1 MPMPEQIAEMNIRE
15 HEARA
20 KRIDELMEKAEAEAS
35 GDAIISHG
43 LTEIKKEKER
53 IDDYIEGLKEKSPQE
68 FLETAGPMVMWEILA
83 EKLEHL
89 IEGIKKAG

>member
-15 HEARA
+15 HEARV
-20 KRIDELMEKAEAEAS
+20 KRIDELMEEAEAAAS
-35 GDAIISHG
+35 DDAIISHG
-43 LTEIKKEKER
+43 LTEIKREKDR
-53 IDDYIEGLKEKSPQE
+53 IDDYIGGLKEKSPQQ

-83 EKLEHL
+83 EKLENL